1 MIPTIFI
8 TLLIGAIGVFYIV
21 RLVFRVNE
29 LQAKCDDLQNKVTEY
44 KRIVDRNND
53 SIRAAK
59 SANVPP
65 VS

>member
-8 TLLIGAIGVFYIV
+8 TLLVGAIGVFYIV
-21 RLVFRVNE
+21 QLVVRVND
-29 LQAKCDDLQNKVTEY
+29 LQAANDRLTNKITEY
-44 KRIVDRNND
+44 KRIIDRNND
-53 SIRAAK
+53 SLRTAK

>member
-21 RLVFRVNE
+21 RLVVRVNE

-44 KRIVDRNND
+44 KRIIDRNND